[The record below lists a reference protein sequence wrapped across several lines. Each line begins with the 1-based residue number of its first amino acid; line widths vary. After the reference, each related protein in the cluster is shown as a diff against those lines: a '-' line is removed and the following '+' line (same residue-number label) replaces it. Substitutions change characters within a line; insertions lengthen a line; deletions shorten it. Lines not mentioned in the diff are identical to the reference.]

1 MSGTRKHLDLLLN
14 DYDASARARRG
25 ETPESP
31 TKQTRVASEREAS
44 ITAEHAADLVS
55 RQTEEYWLPPY
66 EKAAREREKKKLEAM
81 NLGAQPQAREV
92 AMSVNNRRTPS
103 GNFFSTVNPSLHR
116 KDESEGRKSLDT
128 MREELSTI
136 ELDIDRRR
144 AETLQHEQEVMASL
158 GEKVSTPLPVGA
170 RARDPVLRADAKS
183 S

>member
-1 MSGTRKHLDLLLN
+1 
-14 DYDASARARRG
+14 
-25 ETPESP
+25 
-31 TKQTRVASEREAS
+31 
-44 ITAEHAADLVS
+44 
-55 RQTEEYWLPPY
+55 
-66 EKAAREREKKKLEAM
+66 M